1 MNETVATISVILP
14 FLTAITIILIVFISK
29 YLRDRSRNQV
39 IMKAL
44 EAGKELSPDF
54 FKNAELSNEKKSDP
68 LTTALVSI
76 GIGIGLFAAL
86 YFFFGGFKFAAFGLI
101 PFFIG
106 VGQLIAFFVNKN
118 KNQPQL

>member
-1 MNETVATISVILP
+1 MYDTIATVSVILP
-14 FLTAITIILIVFISK
+14 FVTAITIILIVFISK

-44 EAGKELSPDF
+44 ETGKELSPDF
-54 FKNAELSNEKKSDP
+54 FKNAELSGEKKSDP
-68 LTTALVSI
+68 LTGALVSI
-76 GIGIGLFAAL
+76 GVGVGLFTAL

-106 VGQLIAFFVNKN
+106 VGQLVAYFVNKN
-118 KNQPQL
+118 KTHSEQ

>member
-1 MNETVATISVILP
+1 MYDSVATISVILP
-14 FLTAITIILIVFISK
+14 FVTAITIILIVFITK
-29 YLRDRSRNQV
+29 YLRDRSRDKV
-39 IMKAL
+39 LMKAL
-44 EAGKELSPDF
+44 ETGKEITPELFYDP
-54 FKNAELSNEKKSDP
+54 KNENSKKPDP

-76 GIGIGLFAAL
+76 GLGIGLCVAL
-86 YFFFGGFKFAAFGLI
+86 YFFFGGLKFAAFGLI